1 MSEIGKSI
9 LKGLGELTMLTR
21 FQELWSEVTREGAD
35 KLFEHMRNIG
45 YFDAPASSAYHL
57 SKRGGLLEHSVNVTE
72 TLLKMANAVDA
83 PYTRETLIVVG
94 LLHDIG
100 KAAYYG
106 KPNYIENILK
116 SGKQSEA
123 KPFETNKDRSAIPH
137 EVAALHIIPQY
148 MELTEDEAFAILYH
162 NGLYTS
168 IGYQLKGNE
177 SVLQIL
183 IHSADMIA
191 SRTEDK

>member
-1 MSEIGKSI
+1 MLTKFNELYSEITRPGRD
-9 LKGLGELTMLTR
+9 ELLN
-21 FQELWSEVTREGAD
+21 
-35 KLFEHMRNIG
+35 HMREIG

-57 SKRGGLLEHSVNVTE
+57 SRDGGLMEHSVNVTE
-72 TLLKMANAVDA
+72 ILLKLASAIDA

-100 KAAYYG
+100 KASYYG

-116 SGKQSEA
+116 SGKRSDT
-123 KPFETNKDRSAIPH
+123 KPYETNKERVAIPH
-137 EVAALHIIPQY
+137 EVAALHIIPKFI
-148 MELTEDEAFAILYH
+148 ELTEDEAFAILYH

-177 SVLQIL
+177 SLLQIIL
-183 IHSADMIA
+183 HASDMVA
-191 SRTEDK
+191 SRTEEK

>member
-1 MSEIGKSI
+1 
-9 LKGLGELTMLTR
+9 MLTR
-21 FQELWSEVTREGAD
+21 FNELYSEITRPGRDE
-35 KLFEHMRNIG
+35 LLNHMREIG

-57 SKRGGLLEHSVNVTE
+57 SRDGGLMEHSVNVTE
-72 TLLKMANAVDA
+72 ILLKLANAIDA

-100 KAAYYG
+100 KASYYG

-116 SGKQSEA
+116 SGKRSDT
-123 KPFETNKDRSAIPH
+123 KPYETNKERVAIPH
-137 EVAALHIIPQY
+137 EVAALHIIPKFI
-148 MELTEDEAFAILYH
+148 ELTEDEAFAILYH

-177 SVLQIL
+177 SLLQIIL
-183 IHSADMIA
+183 HASDMVA
-191 SRTEDK
+191 SRTEEK

>member
-1 MSEIGKSI
+1 
-9 LKGLGELTMLTR
+9 MLTR
-21 FQELWSEVTREGAD
+21 FNELYSEIIRPGRDE
-35 KLFEHMRNIG
+35 LLNHMREIG

-72 TLLKMANAVDA
+72 ILLKLASVLDA

-100 KAAYYG
+100 KASYYG

-116 SGKQSEA
+116 SGKRSDA
-123 KPFETNKDRSAIPH
+123 KPYEPNKERVAIPH
-137 EVAALHIIPQY
+137 EVAALHIIPKFI
-148 MELTEDEAFAILYH
+148 ELTEDEAFAILYH

-177 SVLQIL
+177 SILQIL

>member
-1 MSEIGKSI
+1 
-9 LKGLGELTMLTR
+9 MLTR
-21 FQELWSEVTREGAD
+21 FIEVWEEMERPGARE
-35 KLFEHMRNIG
+35 LFEHMRNIG

-106 KPNYIENILK
+106 KLNYIENILK
-116 SGKQSEA
+116 SGKVSEA
-123 KPFETNKDRSAIPH
+123 KPYETNKDRSAIPH

-177 SVLQIL
+177 TGLVVLT
-183 IHSADMIA
+183 HAADMYC
-191 SRTEDK
+191 SRVIEVY